1 MLIQTTVQPRP
12 KIPEPL
18 ELFWGRTTSPG
29 LKCHMNV
36 LTLKRYQDLATLPFC
51 LHVIR
56 FFRLDHSGWAS
67 LLSASWSIS
76 LLAVEYVAQA
86 RSFRWTFQGC
96 SHPGKSSHTLLDNKL
111 NPAVDPVA
119 QT

>member
-1 MLIQTTVQPRP
+1 
-12 KIPEPL
+12 
-18 ELFWGRTTSPG
+18 
-29 LKCHMNV
+29 MNV
-36 LTLKRYQDLATLPFC
+36 LTLKRYQDLLNEGHFAF
-51 LHVIR
+51 
-56 FFRLDHSGWAS
+56 
-67 LLSASWSIS
+67 LSPRYQIFPPGPQWVGESFVCQLAIS

-96 SHPGKSSHTLLDNKL
+96 SHPGKSSHTLLDNNV